1 MERKTEVTLK
11 YPVGTWLYGF
21 DLVAAKSGNEI
32 IQKAM
37 PWKSPMQVK
46 RWNIGFNG
54 ADHPLVIK
62 YELSD
67 VDYWSPDRIKERYEE
82 YLFETK
88 EACQEFCD
96 KGNQARSWGS
106 RGI

>member
-21 DLVAAKSGNEI
+21 DLVSAKVGNEI
-32 IQKAM
+32 IQKAI
-37 PWKSPMQVK
+37 PWENPMQVK
-46 RWNIGFNG
+46 RWNIWFNG
-54 ADHPLVIK
+54 DDHPLAIM

-67 VDYWSPDRIKERYEE
+67 VPYWSPDRMKDVYEE

-88 EACQEFCD
+88 EECEAFCD
-96 KGNQARSWGS
+96 KGNAAKSWGS
-106 RGI
+106 WRA